1 MIQVREM
8 AIVVSTGTIAM
19 KMFKPLTG
27 ILLILVMNQASFSR
41 ASDYAVS
48 RTPEGQPDLQGIWQT
63 WEGAAAW
70 DIEAHEGR
78 FTIPA
83 GGGIVIDPPDRK
95 IPYQQ
100 WALEKRRDLIANH
113 MFDDPQAHC
122 ILSGFPRHNYAPYGF
137 QLLQPDGGKYIVFL
151 YENFHAYRVVPLDGR
166 PHIPDSIRLYNGD
179 SRGHWQGATLVI
191 DVTNQNGKTWLDM
204 AGNFTSPNLH
214 VTERFT
220 RTGENTIRYEA
231 TLEDSTVYTRSWTVG
246 FNLDRIQDE
255 NYQILEFACHEG
267 ERDLQHYPE
276 DTGRHAGDGS

>member
-1 MIQVREM
+1 MAGAVKIKYPETKVLWQITVMLLTLVISHSSSSREP
-8 AIVVSTGTIAM
+8 AYT
-19 KMFKPLTG
+19 PP
-27 ILLILVMNQASFSR
+27 
-41 ASDYAVS
+41 
-48 RTPEGQPDLQGIWQT
+48 RTAAGHPDMQGIWQT

-70 DIEAHEGR
+70 DIEAHDGR
-78 FTIPA
+78 FTVPA

-100 WALEKRRDLIANH
+100 WALEKRKDLIENH

-137 QLLQPDGGKYIVFL
+137 QLLQPDGGEYILFL
-151 YENFHAYRVVPLDGR
+151 YENFHAHRVVPLDGR
-166 PHIPDSIRLYNGD
+166 PHIPVSIKLYNGD
-179 SRGHWQGATLVI
+179 SRGHWEGDTLVI

-220 RTGENTIRYEA
+220 RIGINVIRYEA
-231 TLEDSTVYTRSWTVG
+231 TMEDTTVYTRPWKIG
-246 FNLDRIQDE
+246 FNLDRVQDE

-267 ERDLQHYPE
+267 ERDLQHYTR
-276 DTGRHAGDGS
+276 DTGRPGDDGR